1 MREARSSTGGR
12 VTGEPTE
19 AMIAKAHQHLVRSGR
34 LQFDLP
40 GLPKPEPV
48 PEWEKALLRI
58 FAWIGQ
64 FLHEITTTFGWVF
77 WVALVG
83 LAVAFV
89 AVVWNAVR
97 KIEVPQKIQTV
108 TLAELRPTLA
118 RSRVLLSEVDALAEG
133 EDYDAAVR
141 HLLWRSVADIEEKRP
156 RLIPKS
162 FTSREIAG
170 LETLPPVVRGSFSVM
185 AAHVEISLFAGQPLD
200 RSAFEACRAAYT
212 RFALPEVWADGQ
224 AGQRISGMAQA

>member
-1 MREARSSTGGR
+1 MREGRSSTGGR

-40 GLPKPEPV
+40 ALPKPEPV
-48 PEWEKALLRI
+48 PEWQKVLIQI
-58 FAWIGQ
+58 FRWIGQ
-64 FLHEITTTFGWVF
+64 FLHDFSAAFGWVF
-77 WVALVG
+77 WVALAG
-83 LAVAFV
+83 LVVAFV

-97 KIEVPQKIQTV
+97 KIEVPEKVKTV
-108 TLAELRPTLA
+108 KLAELRPSLA
-118 RSRVLLSEVDALAEG
+118 RSRVLLSEVDALAEAG
-133 EDYDAAVR
+133 DYDAAVR

-170 LETLPPVVRGSFSVM
+170 LETLPPVVRGGFSVM
-185 AAHVEISLFAGQPLD
+185 AAHVEISLFAGQALD

-224 AGQRISGMAQA
+224 GGQRVSGMAEA